1 MRLILFDIDGT
12 LLRDGIAAKIA
23 FGRALRDTYQTSGP
37 IEGFR
42 FAGMTDPECVTEI
55 MRLAGVEER
64 TILARRDECLR
75 RYVELLALEI
85 REHQDA
91 HLYPGVRELLERL
104 NKLDTCWL
112 TPDRNVLRG
121 SAQAGALEL
130 SPTSARSLRRPT
142 TRTAPCSPRSR
153 SRRRVLSDTRRAE
166 TTVIGDTPRTS
177 PGPRHRSPRRR
188 GRDRSISREALARR
202 SDAPSTFRGPRS
214 RARHLPVIAR
224 RAERLR
230 ARWRTRP
237 GLPIS
242 SRYPIRASALRDIL
256 LPP

>member
-64 TILARRDECLR
+64 IILARREECLR
-75 RYVELLALEI
+75 RYVELLELEI

-104 NKLDTCWL
+104 NKLDHVLVGLL
-112 TPDRNVLRG
+112 TGNVLRG
-121 SAQAGALEL
+121 AQLK
-130 SPTSARSLRRPT
+130 LRRWNLEPYF
-142 TRTAPCSPRSR
+142 RFGAFGDDHENRSVLAQIALDKA
-153 SRRRVLSDTRRAE
+153 RVLSGRAFSGAE
-166 TTVIGDTPRTS
+166 TTVIGDTPKDVACARAIGARAVAVAT
-177 PGPRHRSPRRR
+177 GPI
-188 GRDRSISREALARR
+188 GREALAACDP
-202 SDAPSTFRGPRS
+202 DALLDSFADHEAAFRAIFP
-214 RARHLPVIAR
+214 
-224 RAERLR
+224 
-230 ARWRTRP
+230 
-237 GLPIS
+237 
-242 SRYPIRASALRDIL
+242 
-256 LPP
+256 

>member
-23 FGRALRDTYQTSGP
+23 FARALRDTYQTTGP

-75 RYVELLALEI
+75 RYVEILALEI

-104 NKLDTCWL
+104 NKLDHVLVGLL
-112 TPDRNVLRG
+112 TGNVLRG
-121 SAQAGALEL
+121 AQIG
-130 SPTSARSLRRPT
+130 
-142 TRTAPCSPRSR
+142 
-153 SRRRVLSDTRRAE
+153 RAH
-166 TTVIGDTPRTS
+166 V
-177 PGPRHRSPRRR
+177 
-188 GRDRSISREALARR
+188 
-202 SDAPSTFRGPRS
+202 
-214 RARHLPVIAR
+214 
-224 RAERLR
+224 
-230 ARWRTRP
+230 
-237 GLPIS
+237 
-242 SRYPIRASALRDIL
+242 
-256 LPP
+256 